1 MAQPSTLGERVLLT
15 RRRLGM
21 TQKRLAEL
29 VGLNSHTIAQIERG
43 RIQQLRSDAVVK
55 LAKTLDVT
63 TDYLLGMDMYDD
75 ASDDD
80 AMILLEAV
88 V

>member
-21 TQKRLAEL
+21 TQKRLAEM

-55 LAKTLDVT
+55 LAKALGVT
-63 TDYLLGMDMYDD
+63 TDYLLGMDMPDD
-75 ASDDD
+75 ANDD
-80 AMILLEAV
+80 AVMLVLEAV